1 MEIHWSSEDPAGNF
15 TITFEPVFSSVVFRG
30 RILDERSIKIFK
42 NTNYSHKIEMSTMI
56 SWLTCR

>member
-42 NTNYSHKIEMSTMI
+42 NANCSNKIEMLKM
-56 SWLTCR
+56 